1 MAATPQ
7 DIKDF
12 FGLIGKNVTNA
23 QLLRMQ
29 AALATQ
35 RYGTDENG
43 DPRTPVA
50 SDFVDWIFR
59 QSAAFINRVTENE
72 VKAAAVPD
80 PEDLFD

>member
-35 RYGTDENG
+35 RYGEDG
-43 DPRTPVA
+43 ATPDA
-50 SDFVDWIFR
+50 DDFVDWLWR

>member
-1 MAATPQ
+1 
-7 DIKDF
+7 
-12 FGLIGKNVTNA
+12 
-23 QLLRMQ
+23 MQ

-35 RYGTDENG
+35 RYGEDG
-43 DPRTPVA
+43 ATPDA
-50 SDFVDWIFR
+50 DDFVDWIYR